1 MANRQWQGGRSR
13 RASDGD
19 EDEDEEDESSVPSSS
34 GRDRNSVSDERKK
47 GSYGPPPTYD
57 GSREPGVFEEYRV
70 RARLWLFSTNVE
82 ARARGP
88 RLMQALSRKAF
99 ESVRHLIDDD
109 TWLDAADNGEQLV
122 DLLAKPEYYGKEE
135 LESLYHAMHKLF
147 YSELRRDD
155 DDLPSFRS
163 RFEQAVRKVKKHR
176 VDLPPEALGFLFL
189 RQAKINGE
197 SIERLVT
204 LTNGDLK
211 LDAVVDGLRKLKM
224 NLMDSDEKTMNKKR
238 HLWVA
243 ETISEVGDELN
254 DEPNDPHDDE
264 IDVIEQAL
272 ADLEGEDQ
280 SQSVTEDD
288 AREILMTLIK
298 QKITKP
304 TTMSYRQVQQQ
315 KREVKNAR
323 GYRPVG
329 SNSAGNGMRRDLQ
342 QLKAVTKCKN
352 CGETGHWHRECPRKT
367 ASQSSNANQNA
378 SASQSSS
385 HSWWSLVQP
394 VDAVD
399 SQSSIGV
406 STDAQSGVP
415 GSHVE

>member
-1 MANRQWQGGRSR
+1 MVGRQWQGNGRSR
-13 RASDGD
+13 RASDD
-19 EDEDEEDESSVPSSS
+19 DEDEEEESSIQSS
-34 GRDRNSVSDERKK
+34 RDRSSNGGDGKK

-57 GSREPGVFEEYRV
+57 GSREPGVFEEYRG

-82 ARARGP
+82 SRARGP
-88 RLMQALSRKAF
+88 RLMQALSGKAF
-99 ESVRHLIDDD
+99 ESVRHLIDDNS
-109 TWLDAADNGEQLV
+109 WLEASDNGEQLV
-122 DLLAKPEYYGKEE
+122 ELLAKPEYYGKEE

-147 YSELRRDD
+147 YSELRRDE

-176 VDLPPEALGFLFL
+176 VDLPQEALGFLFL
-189 RQAKINGE
+189 RQAKISGE

-224 NLMDSDEKTMNKKR
+224 NLMDCDEKSSSKKR

-243 ETISEVGDELN
+243 ETVKECDDEMI
-254 DEPNDPHDDE
+254 DEPNEPHHDDD
-264 IDVIEQAL
+264 IDAIEQAL
-272 ADLEGEDQ
+272 AELDGEDSQ
-280 SQSVTEDD
+280 QSVTEDD
-288 AREILMTLIK
+288 AKEILMTLIK

-304 TTMSYRQVQQQ
+304 TTMSYKQVQQQ

-323 GYRPVG
+323 GYRPIV
-329 SNSAGNGMRRDLQ
+329 SNSSGSGMRRDLQ

-352 CGETGHWHRECPRKT
+352 CGEMGHWHRECPHKKV
-367 ASQSSNANQNA
+367 QGVNQGQNTNA
-378 SASQSSS
+378 SASQSSN

-394 VDAVD
+394 VGSCD
-399 SQSSIGV
+399 SHPSEEVSS
-406 STDAQSGVP
+406 SLQP
-415 GSHVE
+415 GAHDSHAE